1 MRGALLKR
9 RRVLHKDV
17 QKIQNQVVLFSVG
30 GLIDL
35 NTLTSNTSQHQCVA
49 DYFLCQ
55 ILEVWAMILYL
66 LGTSEKYM
74 P

>member
-9 RRVLHKDV
+9 CRVLHKDV

-35 NTLTSNTSQHQCVA
+35 NTSQHQCVA
-49 DYFLCQ
+49 DDFLCQ
-55 ILEVWAMILYL
+55 ILEVWAMIIYL